1 MSSATALDCADQAQG
16 TPTTHDLLVL
26 WQHPETRRITAIGR
40 FGFDG
45 TNYTFSYTRAA
56 ASIEGFRRLP
66 GLAISRRYVSPN
78 LPAAFEQ
85 RVMDPER
92 SDYASYVQ
100 SLGLDPAMA
109 TPWEQIV
116 ESGGNRQGDTLQF
129 MQVPTVENGRV
140 RARFFANGVRHI
152 ARSELTVEGRKVPV
166 SAAQQEDALRG
177 LHPGSFLRLEAEDEN
192 SEDPCATLITSDG
205 TPVGWVP
212 RVLSGS
218 IRELMDARSIS
229 VKVVRIGEP
238 DTPPHLRLVLDLNV
252 EAPPGFEFDRD
263 KQWEPAPVQ

>member
-1 MSSATALDCADQAQG
+1 MPSATALDPADQAQG
-16 TPTTHDLLVL
+16 MPAIRDLLVL
-26 WQHPETRRITAIGR
+26 WQHPETRQIIAIGR

-45 TNYTFSYTRAA
+45 TNYSFSYTRAA
-56 ASIEGFRRLP
+56 TSIEGFRPLP
-66 GLAISRRYVSPN
+66 GLAIGRRYVSPD

-92 SDYASYVQ
+92 PDYASYVQ

-129 MQVPTVENGRV
+129 MQVPTVVNGRA
-140 RARFFANGVRHI
+140 RARFLANGVRHI
-152 ARSELTVEGRKVPV
+152 AGSELTVDGRKIQV
-166 SAAQQEDALRG
+166 SAAQQEDVLRR
-177 LHPGSFLRLEAEDEN
+177 LQPGSSLLLEAEDGN
-192 SEDPCATLITSDG
+192 PEDSYATLITFGG

-218 IRELMDARSIS
+218 IRELMDARSVS
-229 VKVVRIGEP
+229 VRVARVSEP
-238 DTPPHLRLVLDLNV
+238 DTPPHLRLVLDLDV
-252 EAPPGFEFDRD
+252 EAPPGFKFDRD
-263 KQWEPAPVQ
+263 KQWEPALVQ